1 MKVGVVGAGT
11 WGQALARLVEGAGN
25 DVLLGVVGRKPRRKI
40 PNTKD
45 LSSVGAFAELVLMA
59 TAPTELEDTLG
70 ALELGPQHRVVVCN
84 RGLQEHHGVW
94 STDLVLRCTPVLR
107 AGILA
112 GPAHSSEVLAGKP
125 CAVVVASEHDEVCRL
140 TQAALHGPRCRVY
153 TSNDPRGV
161 ELAGAMTRVLAVAVS
176 LADRMHLGPGVRGL
190 VVSRG
195 LAEAVRLAEAMGV
208 GTEAFFGLAGIGD
221 IVATIGDP
229 EHPAMMA
236 ALQADA
242 EPHVAARAALAAGKR
257 LGVDMPLT
265 EAVVAVAAGRVDA
278 AQAMEWLMS
287 REVKAGER

>member
-1 MKVGVVGAGT
+1 MRVAVVGAGL

-25 DVLLGVVGRKPRRKI
+25 EVLLGVLGRKPRRRI

-45 LSSVGAFAELVLMA
+45 LAEVSAFAELVLMA
-59 TAPTELEDTLG
+59 TAPAELEETLG
-70 ALELGPQHRVVVCN
+70 RLALGPQHRVVVCT
-84 RGLQEHHGVW
+84 RGLQERHGGW
-94 STDLVLRCTPVLR
+94 STDLVRSLTPALR
-107 AGILA
+107 AGVLA
-112 GPAHSSEVLAGKP
+112 GPAHSNEVLAGKP
-125 CAVVVASEHDEVCRL
+125 CAVVVASEYDDVCCM

-161 ELAGAMTRVLAVAVS
+161 ELAGAMTRILAVAVS

-195 LAEAVRLAEAMGV
+195 LAEAVRLAEAMGA
-208 GTEAFFGLAGIGD
+208 GTDAFFGLAGIGD

-229 EHPAMMA
+229 EHPAMLA
-236 ALQADA
+236 ALQPEA

-265 EAVVAVAAGRVDA
+265 EAVVAVAAGRVEP
-278 AQAMEWLMS
+278 AQAMEWLMA
-287 REVKAGER
+287 REVKVGER